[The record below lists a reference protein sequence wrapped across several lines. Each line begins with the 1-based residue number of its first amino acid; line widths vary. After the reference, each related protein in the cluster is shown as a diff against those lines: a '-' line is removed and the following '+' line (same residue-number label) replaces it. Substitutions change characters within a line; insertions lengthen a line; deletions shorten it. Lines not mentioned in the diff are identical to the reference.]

1 MFYLGWIL
9 LTLSGILLSIVAFIW
24 AIRTGQFSDQG
35 RARYLPLRD
44 GVPTPERDHPSRLS
58 IEVYVL
64 LSVFG
69 IGLLSMACTVALIL
83 FRLRG

>member
-9 LTLSGILLSIVAFIW
+9 LTLSGILLSIVAFVW

-44 GVPTPERDHPSRLS
+44 GIPTPGRDHPARLS

-64 LSVFG
+64 LSLVG

-83 FRLRG
+83 FRFRG